1 MGEIQTLKDLIE
13 QSADKFKN
21 LTAFQIKRGNQYQ
34 KYSFKKVYE
43 LASNLAAHLMETGI
57 NPKDRVAILSENR
70 PEWGISYLAAASL
83 GAVCVPL
90 DARLTREEIE
100 NLLAD
105 SGAKII
111 IISSELVKLHKFSI
125 KSILMEELENIKAS
139 KMPEA
144 NILPDDLAAII
155 YTSGTTGAPKGVML
169 THENIVSN
177 FTATAKLFK
186 LGPGDNFL
194 SILPLHHTFE
204 ATAGFLGPFYMGCTI
219 TYAESMKSYN
229 LLKNMQETG
238 VTIMCGVPLLYILFY
253 QGILREIEE
262 KGPFVKILFSI
273 MIGVSN
279 VLPNEAV
286 RRKIFFIIHKQLGGK
301 IRFWVSGGTAID
313 PEIIHGFE
321 IFGITILQGYGLTES
336 APILTCCTLENNRIG
351 SVGKP
356 LLNVELKLTSE
367 GEIIAKGPNI
377 MKGYYKREDLT
388 AEAIK
393 DGWLYTGDIGRVD
406 WQGYIYITGRIKDI
420 IVTGSGVNVYP
431 DEIEFFLNKLPG
443 VKECCVLG
451 VKIKEGVRRGMEEVW
466 AILVPDVEY
475 FKKKNIDQ
483 TESGKAIKKEIDKLN
498 EKLTEYKRIAN
509 VIIRNE
515 ELPKTT
521 TRKVK
526 RFQVRKEMN
535 L

>member
-1 MGEIQTLKDLIE
+1 MSKIKTLKDLIE
-13 QSADKFKN
+13 QSADKFRDH
-21 LTAFQIKRGNQYQ
+21 TAFQIKRSNQYQ

-43 LASNLAAHLMETGI
+43 LASNLSAHLKKSGI

-70 PEWGISYLAAASL
+70 PEWGISYLAVASR
-83 GAVCVPL
+83 GAVSVPI

-100 NLLAD
+100 NLLTD
-105 SGAKII
+105 SDAKVII
-111 IISSELVKLHKFSI
+111 VSRELAELHKFSQ
-125 KSILMEELENIKAS
+125 KSILMEEIEKLNNAI
-139 KMPEA
+139 MPDV
-144 NILPDDLAAII
+144 NVLPDDLAAII

-169 THENIVSN
+169 THNNIISN
-177 FTATAKLFK
+177 VIATTKLFK
-186 LGPGDNFL
+186 LGPWDNFL

-204 ATAGFLGPFYMGCTI
+204 TTAGFLGPFYMGCAI
-219 TYAESMKSYN
+219 TYAESLKSNN

-238 VTIMCGVPLLYILFY
+238 VTIMCGVPLLYSLLY

-273 MIGVSN
+273 MIGISA
-279 VLPNEAV
+279 VLPVEAV

-301 IRFWVSGGTAID
+301 IRFWVSGGAAID

-321 IFGITILQGYGLTES
+321 TFGITILQGYGLTES
-336 APILTCCTLENNRIG
+336 APILACCTLENNRIG
-351 SVGKP
+351 SVGRP
-356 LLNVELKLTSE
+356 LSNVEIKLTSE

-377 MKGYYKREDLT
+377 MKGYYKRDDLT
-388 AEAIK
+388 AEVIK
-393 DGWLYTGDIGRVD
+393 DGWLYTGDVGSIDEEGNV
-406 WQGYIYITGRIKDI
+406 YITGRIKDI
-420 IVTGSGVNVYP
+420 IVTGSGVNIYP
-431 DEIEFFLNKLPG
+431 DEIEFSLKKLPG
-443 VKECCVLG
+443 VKESCVLG

-466 AILVPDVEY
+466 AILVPDDEY

-483 TESGKAIKKEIDKLN
+483 KQAEKIIKEEIDKLN

-535 L
+535 I